1 MRACRYLISGVVQG
15 VGYRFFAVGAA
26 QARAVGGWVRNLPDG
41 RVEVLAQGDEA
52 AIAGLLE
59 DLRRGPRSA
68 AVSRVDV
75 FEERPVEGLNGFD
88 VRF

>member
-1 MRACRYLISGVVQG
+1 MKARRYLISGNVQG
-15 VGYRFFAVGAA
+15 VGYRSFAVRAA
-26 QARAVGGWVRNLPDG
+26 CARGVGGWVRNLPDG

-52 AIAGLLE
+52 AIAALLE

-68 AVSRVDV
+68 AVSRIDV
-75 FEERPVEGLNGFD
+75 FEERPVEGLDAFD

>member
-1 MRACRYLISGVVQG
+1 VRARRYLISGIVQG
-15 VGYRFFAVGAA
+15 VGYRFFAVRSA

-52 AIAGLLE
+52 AIAALLE

-68 AVSRVDV
+68 AVSRVDE
-75 FEERPVEGLNGFD
+75 FEERPVEGLSGFD